1 MMQLSSKK
9 RKGNGFLTPCRAFFL
24 SKERIPCSYLWCSF
38 LRKDG
43 LGDQTAHILL
53 GKALPTGA
61 MLALRASFTFAEVR
75 ALCFQ
80 ECGTASAEAQQCSL
94 ASTCSEQEI
103 WMEKENY
110 LCENTVSYTSH
121 CPLHMWKTRGV
132 KSWTLIHSDLPD
144 CMFLRVCLVPCG

>member
-1 MMQLSSKK
+1 MQ
-9 RKGNGFLTPCRAFFL
+9 F
-24 SKERIPCSYLWCSF
+24 F

-61 MLALRASFTFAEVR
+61 MLGLGASFTFAEVR

-80 ECGTASAEAQQCSL
+80 ECGTASVETQQCSL

-103 WMEKENY
+103 RME
-110 LCENTVSYTSH
+110 
-121 CPLHMWKTRGV
+121 RRIIFV
-132 KSWTLIHSDLPD
+132 KIQ
-144 CMFLRVCLVPCG
+144 